1 MKINLAES
9 ELIVQLYEAL
19 SKEQDWRLTNENWVT
34 MYKCLSE
41 AIYEYLSLVQ
51 DKDKKVA
58 LVFTYHDQ
66 GNSFLAAAMKE
77 YIPNED
83 NEDIGGNWAFTYTFN
98 QADVYG
104 DPEHTDIRYSSDPQF
119 FEIMNHLIKN
129 SDKTADGIPCG
140 PRLNEQFAAEMFDYL
155 FRFLLKWLDTNARE
169 KEAMDLVL
177 EDHFVA
183 SVSIENGEKV
193 FAMFPHGRAKS
204 KIKNDDAVA
213 EGIE

>member
-1 MKINLAES
+1 MKINLQES
-9 ELIVQLYEAL
+9 ELITQLYEGL
-19 SKEQDWRLTNENWVT
+19 SKEKDWKITNEEWVLL
-34 MYKCLSE
+34 YKNLSE

-51 DKDKKVA
+51 DKSKKTA

-66 GNSFLAAAMKE
+66 GNAFLAAAIKE

-83 NEDIGGNWAFTYTFN
+83 NEEIGGNWAFTYTFN
-98 QADVYG
+98 QQDVFG
-104 DPEHTDIRYSSDPQF
+104 DPEHTDVRYSSDPQF
-119 FEIMNHLIKN
+119 LEIMNHISKN
-129 SDKTADGIPCG
+129 SKKTADGIPCG
-140 PRLNEQFAAEMFDYL
+140 FNIAASYANKVFDYL
-155 FRFLLKWLDTNARE
+155 FRYMLKWLDTNARE
-169 KEAMDLVL
+169 KESIDLVL

-183 SVSIENGEKV
+183 SVSVENGEKV